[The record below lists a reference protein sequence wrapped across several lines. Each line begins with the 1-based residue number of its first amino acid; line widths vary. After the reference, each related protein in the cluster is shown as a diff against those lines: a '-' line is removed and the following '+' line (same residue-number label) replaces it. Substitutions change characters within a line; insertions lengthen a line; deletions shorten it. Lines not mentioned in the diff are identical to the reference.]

1 MIPLKDVYEVR
12 LDFKDIII
20 STDEIALSLGYDD
33 GMIPEHFREMVD
45 EILSQVP
52 RRCKIKAGYRILDL
66 KKPIERNDGI
76 FIDEIF
82 FKMDRILTSQL
93 RKAEKAAVFVC
104 SIGTG
109 METWAKQMLRTGEPA
124 MSYFVDTIASVT
136 TENVTDLLHDRIA
149 QKMSEHG
156 LKITNRYSPGYCNWP
171 VSEQHLLFSLLPQNF
186 CGITLTESALM
197 LPIKSVSGVIG
208 IGESVEWKEYI
219 CDRCGM
225 KDCTYRA
232 KRLKIYNAG
241 KVK

>member
-82 FKMDRILTSQL
+82 FKMDRIVTSQL
-93 RKAEKAAVFVC
+93 RRAEKAAVFVC

-136 TENVTDLLHDRIA
+136 TENGR
-149 QKMSEHG
+149 
-156 LKITNRYSPGYCNWP
+156 SP
-171 VSEQHLLFSLLPQNF
+171 SMRQS
-186 CGITLTESALM
+186 T
-197 LPIKSVSGVIG
+197 
-208 IGESVEWKEYI
+208 
-219 CDRCGM
+219 
-225 KDCTYRA
+225 
-232 KRLKIYNAG
+232 
-241 KVK
+241 